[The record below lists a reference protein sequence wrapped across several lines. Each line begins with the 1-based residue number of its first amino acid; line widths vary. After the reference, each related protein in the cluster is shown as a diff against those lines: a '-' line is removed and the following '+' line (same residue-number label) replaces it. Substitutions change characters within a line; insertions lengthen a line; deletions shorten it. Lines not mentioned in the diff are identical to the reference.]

1 MLASRLAGREVRMS
15 VNSSLESNPTA
26 GDVRPRST
34 SFRFSITGMN
44 PVYEGSLCRETDLRR
59 TDMAELLDHQH
70 LLPGDARNHLEL
82 VRRKP
87 DVYPERFNDD
97 NYLPNSTLLLASHYP
112 GSQRYAYCGVTT
124 DRNPRGTCRDHKFC
138 PYCNYLIREQAVRTY
153 VPAFDDGT
161 WHFLTLSFAGNLP
174 FDSANLQAT
183 IDCWDACKDALQA
196 LHANKVVAGLH
207 WTEELAVLS
216 FLPLRV
222 MPHVHAIVDSHYFG
236 EAQVERVRLLLSN
249 WRNEYGEPLDL
260 VPDLDVRPISTPRSL
275 LDRTRYLYKPINLSR
290 PYDAAW
296 EKFIDGQRTRAW
308 ELNSQA
314 RELAAGVFEARKDRN
329 RMHSKGTLNPRAK
342 EFIGVA
348 KDERANHSQYIRDL
362 QRQPAEYPEELMD
375 SIDDADNSALPEA
388 QSPDEIALN
397 E

>member
-1 MLASRLAGREVRMS
+1 MS
-15 VNSSLESNPTA
+15 VNTSIESTPA
-26 GDVRPRST
+26 VGEGSPRNT
-34 SFRFSITGMN
+34 RFHFSITGIN
-44 PVYEGSLCRETDLRR
+44 PLFEGPQPRETDLKR
-59 TDMAELLDHQH
+59 TNMAELLDHQH
-70 LLPGDARNHLEL
+70 LLDPPMRAHLDLVQRKPEVYPGRFGDA
-82 VRRKP
+82 
-87 DVYPERFNDD
+87 
-97 NYLPNSTLLLASHYP
+97 NYLPNSTLLLASQYP
-112 GSQRYAYCGVTT
+112 GRQRYAFCSVPTWQNAKGQ
-124 DRNPRGTCRDHKFC
+124 CKDHKLC

-161 WHFLTLSFAGNLP
+161 WHFLTLSFVGNLP
-174 FDSANLQAT
+174 FGSANLQAT
-183 IDCWDACKDALQA
+183 LDCWDANKSALKA
-196 LHANKVVAGLH
+196 LHTDRHIAGVH

-236 EAQVERVRLLLSN
+236 EAPVERLRLHLSN

-260 VPDLDVRPISTPRSL
+260 VPDIDVRPISTPRSL
-275 LDRTRYLYKPINLSR
+275 LDRTRYLYKPINLAR
-290 PYDAAW
+290 PYDTAW
-296 EKFIDGQRTRAW
+296 VNLIDGERTRAW

-375 SIDDADNSALPEA
+375 SIDDAHDSALPDA
-388 QSPDEIALN
+388 QSPDGIALN